1 MISHTNGEGRKTE
14 QKVLAQV
21 ELFKTFP
28 AFQTQDKNN
37 LKRHVPIPSL
47 PDPPEGTEE
56 QREIRVQLGHL
67 HTSLLH
73 TS

>member
-1 MISHTNGEGRKTE
+1 MISHTNCEGRESE

-37 LKRHVPIPSL
+37 LRDTYQYHRSQIH
-47 PDPPEGTEE
+47 
-56 QREIRVQLGHL
+56 QRAQKNKGK
-67 HTSLLH
+67 
-73 TS
+73 